1 MTRTIAGGI
10 ALGVCLLAGDAW
22 AQVTGGIR
30 GRVVD
35 AAGQPLA
42 GVSIVVSSRTLQLDQ
57 PIGRSDPQGR
67 FQAIA
72 LDPAGDYLVK
82 ASLAG
87 FATVAAPD
95 VAVRAGQ
102 MTTITI
108 ALPPES
114 SVREHVKVTGQA
126 SPVDLEERGLT
137 THLSS
142 EFIDNM
148 PILGRNYQDVLTLS
162 PGVSDTDGDGNP
174 NIHGARDTDVGTF
187 VDGVNTTDPLTGK
200 VGAQLNIESIQ
211 EIEVKTAGASA
222 EFGRAQGG
230 FANILTKSGGNQF
243 EGAFKFFW
251 RGSALDGDGAGQDSS
266 QLHGGV
272 GDVGLRDLTFNDYL
286 PFLSLSGPIVK
297 DKAWYFATIEYIQ
310 KEQPVN
316 AVTQA
321 FVTGLKEKRAFLKG
335 TWQVTANTR
344 LVGTVNYDPQ
354 EFSNQ
359 GLNSLTL
366 QETGYTQLAGGP
378 VYTAR
383 GTTVLGPSAALETT
397 VSYLD
402 GRPRI
407 EPNLPLDNNGDGI
420 LYTDRNGDGFRDASE
435 RDGGEDYDGDGR
447 FDIFEDRN
455 HDGLISAGE
464 GPWCSIDGW
473 YRTIPPASCQ
483 IPSSL
488 IDDEDGWKIRPN
500 MDLYPHRGDFDRR
513 LTPPGGCEGDNRED
527 QDCDGHLDTINE
539 DRNHNGVLDPNEDRD
554 GDGRLDLGTED
565 RNGNN
570 FLDDTP
576 YVTSLYPY
584 GRLAPLPADRDYRI
598 DLTNG
603 IVSGP
608 YHEDYDDQRQ
618 RATLRQDLSLFAA
631 SRGTHDIKIGYLIE
645 KEQFDRQAN
654 GHGVEAII
662 DPGFRTGN
670 FTDMYAHPG
679 LVYDCNPYVTPCPDP
694 GKGRLTAILPT
705 TTSASQAAE
714 SFSSGIYVQDT
725 WKPVPNV
732 SLSLGLR
739 FDREQTTTGGYTFFD
754 PDFERDRMDR
764 LEALAGGEAGADD
777 LLMGNNDGMVSQG
790 ILGDPLFGANAK
802 QIPYSAEVMNGLNR
816 SAATWLTL
824 HRDSARFSAN
834 QLKTF
839 FPDLVK
845 GGVIDPVEAA
855 ALGIQ
860 VQQPEAFRITNNNLA
875 PRLGVSWDPKGDG
888 RTKLFSAWGRYY
900 DRLFL
905 NTIVGEQGLE
915 KVQRYY
921 VLDRDSI
928 DPVMNQAGTRVG
940 VNPDHQFGAVISAS
954 PPSVTQVDRGLATPF
969 CDEWILGIE
978 REIAPETALSVRA
991 VQRRYRDQLQD
1002 VDINHEVRI
1011 NPATGE
1017 PSDYFGLATLVDPG
1031 DPDDPPF
1038 LNPVPD
1044 GRPDLFIRNPFYNQV
1059 LRVGN
1064 FNTARYGA
1072 LEVELRRRASRRW
1085 QMQGSYT
1092 YSRARG
1098 SAEDFQSR
1106 LGNDPSTTQ
1115 SEYGYLDFDQRHV
1128 VKANAA
1134 FYLPGDWQ
1142 IGVSTQWASGLPYS
1156 IVSRFLALD
1165 NYDNQQFR
1173 TLYGFTDV
1181 ENGQLH
1187 FNSMSRNSERN
1198 GSTFNLDTS
1207 ARKNFVWGRTTWAVS
1222 LEIFNLLNRDELRV
1236 HTFEPSRT
1244 TGFDAGSATLIS
1256 SPLQLDA
1263 ERPFGR
1269 RFQVGFQFSF

>member
-1 MTRTIAGGI
+1 MRPGIAGGI
-10 ALGVCLLAGDAW
+10 ALGVSLLAGEAW
-22 AQVTGGIR
+22 AQVSGGIR

-42 GVSIVVSSRTLQLDQ
+42 GVAISVSSRTLQIDQ
-57 PIGRSDPQGR
+57 PMGRSDAQGR
-67 FQAIA
+67 FQGIA

-87 FATVAAPD
+87 YATVAAPD

-102 MTTITI
+102 MTTVTI

-114 SVREHVKVTGQA
+114 SVREHVKVTGTA

-142 EFIDNM
+142 EFIDNL
-148 PILGRNYQDVLTLS
+148 PILGRNYQEVLTLS
-162 PGVSDTDGDGNP
+162 PGVSDVDGDGNP
-174 NIHGARDTDVGTF
+174 NIHGARDTDVGTY

-230 FANILTKSGGNQF
+230 FANILTKSGGNEF

-272 GDVGLRDLTFNDYL
+272 GEVGLRDLTFNDYL

-310 KEQPVN
+310 KELPVN

-321 FVTGLKEKRAFLKG
+321 FVTGLHEKRAFLKG

-354 EFSNQ
+354 EFTNQ

-366 QETGYTQLAGGP
+366 QEAGYTLTAGGP

-383 GTTVLGPSAALETT
+383 GTTVLSPSAALETT

-420 LYTDRNGDGFRDASE
+420 LYTDRDGDGFHDASE
-435 RDGGEDYDGDGR
+435 RDGGEDYDGDGK

-464 GPWCSIDGW
+464 GSWCFIDGW
-473 YRTIPPASCQ
+473 YRTIPPASCM

-488 IDDEDGWKIRPN
+488 IDDEDGWKLRPN

-513 LTPPGGCEGDNRED
+513 LTPDGGCEGDTRED
-527 QDCDGHLDTINE
+527 QDCDGRLDRIKE
-539 DRNHNGVLDPNEDRD
+539 DRNNNGMLDPGEDRD
-554 GDGRLDLGTED
+554 GDGRLDPGTED
-565 RNGNN
+565 RNGNR

-608 YHEDYDDQRQ
+608 YHEDYADQRQ
-618 RATLRQDLSLFAA
+618 RATLRQDLSLFTAA
-631 SRGTHDIKIGYLIE
+631 RGTHDIKIGYLIE
-645 KEQFDRQAN
+645 KEQFGRDAN
-654 GHGVEAII
+654 GHEVEAIV

-670 FTDMYAHPG
+670 FTDMYEHPG
-679 LVYDCNPYVTPCPDP
+679 VVYDCNPYVTPCPDP

-705 TTSASQAAE
+705 AVSANQAAD
-714 SFSSGIYVQDT
+714 SFNGGLYVQDT
-725 WKPVPNV
+725 WKPAPNV
-732 SLSLGLR
+732 SLSLGVR
-739 FDREQTTTGGYTFFD
+739 FDREAMTTSGYTFFD

-764 LEALAGGEAGADD
+764 LLALAVGEGNDD
-777 LLMGNNDGMVSQG
+777 LVQGNNDGMQSLG
-790 ILGDPLFGANAK
+790 IGSDPFFGGAAT
-802 QIPYSAEVMNGLNR
+802 QIPFSAEAINSLKK
-816 SAATWLTL
+816 SAATQLTL
-824 HRDSARFSAN
+824 HRDSAKFSEG
-834 QLKTF
+834 QLDTF
-839 FPDLVK
+839 FPGLVK
-845 GGVIDPVEAA
+845 DGVLDPAKAA
-855 ALGIQ
+855 EFGIT
-860 VQQPEAFRITNNNLA
+860 VQQPETYRITNNNLA
-875 PRLGVSWDPKGDG
+875 PRLAASWDPKGDG

-905 NTIVGEQGLE
+905 STIVGEQGLE

-921 VLDRDSI
+921 VLDRDAI
-928 DPVMNQAGTRVG
+928 APVTNLSGTRIG
-940 VNPDHQFGAVISAS
+940 VNSDHQFGTVLSAS
-954 PPSVTQVDRGLATPF
+954 PPTVTQVDRGLSTPY
-969 CDEWILGIE
+969 CDEWLLGFE

-1002 VDINHEVRI
+1002 VDVNHEIRI
-1011 NPATGE
+1011 DPATGE
-1017 PSDYFGLATLVDPG
+1017 PSDRFGIVTTTQ
-1031 DPDDPPF
+1031 PDDPTAP
-1038 LNPVPD
+1038 PVVDRNLD
-1044 GRPDLFIRNPFYNQV
+1044 GKPDLFIRNPFYNQV

-1064 FNTARYGA
+1064 YNTARYGA
-1072 LEVELRRRASRRW
+1072 FEVELRRRPSRRW

-1106 LGNDPSTTQ
+1106 LGNDPSTVQ

-1128 VKANAA
+1128 VKVNAG

-1142 IGVSTQWASGLPYS
+1142 MGVSSQWASGLPYS
-1156 IVSRFLALD
+1156 VVSRFLALD
-1165 NYDNQQFR
+1165 NVDNQQFR
-1173 TLYGFTDV
+1173 TLYGFTDI
-1181 ENGQLH
+1181 ENEKLH
-1187 FNSMSRNSERN
+1187 FQSLPRNSERN
-1198 GSTFNLDTS
+1198 GSTFSIDTS
-1207 ARKNFVWGRTTWAVS
+1207 VRKNFVWGRTTWAVS
-1222 LEIFNLLNRDELRV
+1222 LEVFNLLNNDELRV

-1244 TGFDAGSATLIS
+1244 VGFDAGSATLIS

-1269 RFQVGFQFSF
+1269 RFQVGFQFTF